1 MKPNEL
7 SLKPKSTVKNV
18 WPRMNNVPAP
28 IKQDEIEKAIFLI
41 FFGFKKVINTFL
53 KILYRKWRI
62 TTCCI
67 YIFIF

>member
-28 IKQDEIEKAIFLI
+28 IKQEEIEKAMFLI
-41 FFGFKKVINTFL
+41 FLVLKK
-53 KILYRKWRI
+53 
-62 TTCCI
+62 
-67 YIFIF
+67 

>member
-28 IKQDEIEKAIFLI
+28 IKQEEIEKAIFLI
-41 FFGFKKVINTFL
+41 FLVLKK
-53 KILYRKWRI
+53 
-62 TTCCI
+62 
-67 YIFIF
+67 